1 MEASVDGHPVA
12 IGAGKP
18 RALFAMLALRAGS
31 TVSSDRL
38 IEGLWGESP
47 PATASKMVQL
57 HVSQL
62 RKALAVSGNGAE
74 IFTRGHGYELRVAQE
89 VVDAQRFER
98 LVARGMPRE
107 ALALWRGPALDD
119 VAGEP
124 FAAAEVRRL
133 EEMRLAAVELAIE
146 RELEA
151 GRHREVL
158 AELEELALEEP
169 LRETVQALRMLALYR
184 SGRQAD
190 ALEAYRDARA
200 ALVQAIGVEPGPELR
215 RLHAAILRQDPS
227 LEPPRDG
234 RELPSELG
242 TETPLVGREADLA
255 RLRSHWQRARD
266 GTGRLLLV
274 AGAQGIGKT
283 RLAAELAAE
292 VYRDG
297 GEVLYAMGADALARA
312 LAAVRAARRPTLFVL
327 DDLPGS
333 RDRPRGG
340 LHELADALPSTPVLV
355 LVTADTIVVGDELR
369 AAATLSLAPLDEDG
383 VRAVARLHVGARE
396 DVEVP
401 VERLLA
407 ASGGVPH
414 RLHAAASAWAR
425 TLAVRRLGAAA
436 SRVAGERPVLREAED
451 DLAANVV
458 ELQAADE
465 RPLIVTAAAGDVVIC
480 PYKGLAH
487 FDVEDAPFFAGRE
500 RLVAELV
507 ARLTGAP
514 LTGIVGS
521 SGSGKSS
528 ALRAGLLAALS
539 AGVLPGSERW
549 ERALL
554 RPGAHPM
561 QALEQATS
569 GTKPHGRLV
578 IAVDQFEEVFT
589 TCRSTDERAAFVDAL
604 VACTRDPRRRAL
616 VLIAVRADFYG
627 RCAAFP
633 ELARLLG
640 ANHVLVGPMRR
651 DELRRAIE
659 LPARRVGL
667 HVEAD
672 VADTL
677 IADVDGEP
685 GGLPLLSAALV
696 ELWQHRDGRALRL
709 VDYERAGGVH
719 GAVARLAERAY
730 ERLDADQRR
739 VARRILM
746 RLAGDGEGDA
756 VVRRR
761 VPLAE
766 LRAGAHERDDVG
778 TVLAVLADDRLV
790 TVGDGDVEVA
800 HEALLREWPRLRGWL
815 EEDAQGRRLHRHLTH
830 ASRDWLSAG
839 REPAELYRGAR
850 LASALDWM
858 QAHEPEF
865 NELERE
871 FLVDSQ
877 SQADVET
884 ERQRKANRRLRA
896 LLAGLAV
903 LLALA
908 LVAGAVAVSQR
919 GQAQDAALTADAQR
933 LGAMALTRERLEDA
947 LVLARTGVALDD
959 SAVTRSNLLSVLMR
973 QPQAL
978 GMLPE
983 DGQRLFAAAVSPD
996 ERLAAVGGES
1006 GTVTIVELPSRR
1018 PVGKPYELRDGI
1030 VQDLRFSPDGRT
1042 LAVAGQAPNS
1052 PSRGVVDLIDPRT
1065 QERRVRLV
1073 PPRYPGAAA
1082 FLMANTRFLP
1092 NGRDVIV
1099 QQIPDLSDVDGAPS
1113 VMRRFD
1119 GETGAA
1125 MGPALRV
1132 GRHTS
1137 IGMWGTGDRSRLF
1150 VTSHADDETYMI
1162 DAERLELLQRWPAGD
1177 VAGTVSSDGSTFALG
1192 SQEGEV
1198 RLLDLRSGRVRRLE
1212 GSHDGSVVRM
1222 GFTRDGRTLVT
1233 SGADGMLIV
1242 WDVRDGEVRET
1253 LSGHAN
1259 GWIWGLDVSADGRTA
1274 YSAGEEGRSFVWDL
1288 AGDRRLD
1295 RLFAADRPF
1304 IPDDGDTL
1312 PRGLALSPDG
1322 RTLALG
1328 NSDGA
1333 VDLIDAATL
1342 QPRASLPALQGF
1354 VAALAFSPD
1363 GRVLAAAGQRGEVAL
1378 FDARTLR
1385 ARGGLTGLRT
1395 TTQAL
1400 AFSPDGGLLAAAELG
1415 DRPATDDPADYT
1427 GGGVRVWDVRQR
1439 ALTGVRFQSSSSS
1452 IAFSPDGA
1460 LLAAAS
1466 TTTPTQI
1473 RDTQSGRLVA
1483 QLSTPDLGRSV
1494 AFSRAGDLLA
1504 TGHYDGTGQLWST
1517 ETWKPVGRP
1526 LEGHDGT
1533 RLLWIEFSPD
1543 GSTLATAGLDGTVGL
1558 WDVTT
1563 QTPIGTPLTIEPET
1577 FGAADLSPDGSR
1589 LFAVSAGRRAVRWA
1603 VSPEAWKR
1611 HACRVAGRGLT
1622 QREWHDALPARP
1634 YRTVCA
1640 PG

>member
-1 MEASVDGHPVA
+1 MEASVDGRPVA

-38 IEGLWGESP
+38 IEGLWGEAP
-47 PATASKMVQL
+47 PASASKMVQL

-62 RKALAVSGNGAE
+62 RKALAESGNGAE
-74 IFTRGHGYELRVAQE
+74 ISTRGHGYELRVAEE
-89 VVDAQRFER
+89 VVDTQRFER
-98 LVARGMPRE
+98 LIARGMPRE
-107 ALALWRGPALDD
+107 ALTLWRGPALDD

-133 EEMRLAAVELAIE
+133 EEMRLATVELAIE
-146 RELEA
+146 RDLEA

-158 AELEELALEEP
+158 AELEGLALEEP
-169 LRETVQALRMLALYR
+169 LRESVQALRMLALYR

-234 RELPSELG
+234 RELPCELG

-274 AGAQGIGKT
+274 AGGQGIGKT

-292 VYRDG
+292 VHRDG
-297 GEVLYAMGADALARA
+297 GEVLYAAGADALEHAV
-312 LAAVRAARRPTLFVL
+312 AAVSAARRPTLFVL

-333 RDRPRGG
+333 REAPRAGF
-340 LHELADALPSTPVLV
+340 HELAEALPSTPVLL
-355 LVTADTIVVGDELR
+355 LVIAETTAVGDELR
-369 AAATLSLAPLDEDG
+369 AAATLSLAPLDEDE
-383 VRAVARLHVGARE
+383 VRAVVRLHVGARE
-396 DVEVP
+396 EVEVP

-407 ASGGVPH
+407 ASGGVP
-414 RLHAAASAWAR
+414 RRVHAAASAWAR
-425 TLAVRRLGAAA
+425 TLAVRRLGVAA

-458 ELQAADE
+458 ELQVADE
-465 RPLIVTAAAGDVVIC
+465 RPLLVAAGTGDVVIC

-549 ERALL
+549 ELTLL

-561 QALEQATS
+561 QALEQASS

-589 TCRSTDERAAFVDAL
+589 ACRSTDERAAFVDAL
-604 VACTRDPRRRAL
+604 LACTRDPRRRAL

-627 RCAAFP
+627 RCAAHP
-633 ELARLLG
+633 ELARQLG
-640 ANHVLVGPMRR
+640 ANHVLVGPMHR

-667 HVEAD
+667 HVEPD

-766 LRAGAHERDDVG
+766 LRAAADELDDVG
-778 TVLAVLADDRLV
+778 MVLAVLAGDRLV
-790 TVGDGDVEVA
+790 TIGDGDVEVA

-815 EEDAQGRRLHRHLTH
+815 EEDEQGRRLHRHLTH
-830 ASRDWLSAG
+830 ASRDWLTAG

-850 LASALDWM
+850 LASALDWIET
-858 QAHEPEF
+858 HEQEL

-871 FLVDSQ
+871 FLAESR
-877 SQADVET
+877 SQADAES

-908 LVAGAVAVSQR
+908 LAAGAVAVSQR
-919 GQAQDAALTADAQR
+919 SQARNAALTADAQR

-947 LVLARTGVALDD
+947 LVLARAGVALED

-983 DGQRLFAAAVSPD
+983 DGYPLYGAAVSPD

-1018 PVGKPYELRDGI
+1018 RVGRPYEFRGGI
-1030 VQDLRFSPDGRT
+1030 VQDLRFSPDGTT
-1042 LAVAGQAPNS
+1042 LAVSGNAPPNA
-1052 PSRGVVDLIDPRT
+1052 RGVVDLIDPRT
-1065 QERRVRLV
+1065 LERRVRIV
-1073 PPRYPGAAA
+1073 PPRYPGPTA
-1082 FLMANTRFLP
+1082 FMMANTRFLP

-1099 QQIPDLSDVDGAPS
+1099 QQIPDLSAVDGAPS
-1113 VMRRFD
+1113 VLRRFD

-1132 GRHTS
+1132 GRHSS

-1150 VTSHADDETYMI
+1150 VTSHADDETYML
-1162 DAERLELLQRWPAGD
+1162 DAERLELLQRWPVGD

-1198 RLLDLRSGRVRRLE
+1198 RLLGLRSGRVRRLE
-1212 GSHDGSVVRM
+1212 GGHDGSVVRM
-1222 GFTRDGRTLVT
+1222 GFTGDARTLVT

-1242 WDVRDGEVRET
+1242 WDVRAGEVRET

-1259 GWIWGLDVSADGRTA
+1259 LRIWGLDVSADGRTA
-1274 YSAGEEGRSFVWDL
+1274 YSGGDDARAFVWDL
-1288 AGDRRLD
+1288 AGERRFV
-1295 RLFAADRPF
+1295 RPFAADRPF
-1304 IPDDGDTL
+1304 VPDDGDIL

-1342 QPRASLPALQGF
+1342 RPRASLPALHGF

-1385 ARGGLTGLRT
+1385 PRGGLTGLRT
-1395 TTQAL
+1395 TTQTL
-1400 AFSPDGGLLAAAELG
+1400 AFSPDSRLLAAAELG
-1415 DRPATDDPADYT
+1415 DPPATDTADYT
-1427 GGGVRVWDVRQR
+1427 GGGVRVWDVRRR
-1439 ALTGVRFQSSSSS
+1439 ALTRVRFQSSSAS
-1452 IAFSPDGA
+1452 IAFSPDSA
-1460 LLAAAS
+1460 HLAAAS

-1483 QLSTPDLGRSV
+1483 SLSTPSLGRSV

-1504 TGHYDGTGQLWST
+1504 TGHYEGRGQLWST
-1517 ETWKPVGRP
+1517 ATWKPVGRP
-1526 LEGHDGT
+1526 LEGHDGEPVH
-1533 RLLWIEFSPD
+1533 WIEFSPD

-1577 FGAADLSPDGSR
+1577 YAAADLSPDGSR
-1589 LFAVSAGRRAVRWA
+1589 LFAVSTGRRAVRWDVA
-1603 VSPEAWKR
+1603 PEAWKR
-1611 HACRVAGRGLT
+1611 HACRVAGRELT
-1622 QREWHDALPARP
+1622 HREWRDALPGRP

>member
-1 MEASVDGHPVA
+1 MDVLLLGPVEARLDDRPIELG
-12 IGAGKP
+12 P
-18 RALFAMLALRAGS
+18 RKQRAVLAMLALQVDRP
-31 TVSSDRL
+31 VSADRL
-38 IEGLWGESP
+38 AEGLWGEER
-47 PATASKMVQL
+47 PASAAKNVQL
-57 HVSQL
+57 YVSRL
-62 RKALAVSGNGAE
+62 RRLFAGNGAE
-74 IFTRGHGYELRVAQE
+74 IVTRGHGYELRLAGGE
-89 VVDAQRFER
+89 VDAVRVER
-98 LVARGMPRE
+98 LIEAARARE
-107 ALALWRGPALDD
+107 ALGAWRGEPLCDLADQ
-119 VAGEP
+119 P
-124 FAAAEVRRL
+124 FAAAEIRRL
-133 EEMRLAAVELAIE
+133 EELRLRAAELAIDADLAAG
-146 RELEA
+146 RDVAVLGELEA
-151 GRHREVL
+151 LL
-158 AELEELALEEP
+158 AKEP
-169 LRETVQALRMLALYR
+169 LRERLQAQRMLALYR
-184 SGRQAD
+184 SGRQGD
-190 ALEAYRDARA
+190 ALEAYRTARA
-200 ALVQAIGVEPGPELR
+200 ALVEEIGVEPGPELR
-215 RLHAAILRQDPS
+215 RLHDAILRQDAS
-227 LEPPRDG
+227 LLPADIELPPELDTRTPLTGRD
-234 RELPSELG
+234 REL
-242 TETPLVGREADLA
+242 DW
-255 RLRSHWQRARD
+255 LRQHWRRARD
-266 GTGRLLLV
+266 GAGGLVLVTG
-274 AGAQGIGKT
+274 AAGIGKT
-283 RLAAELAAE
+283 RLVAELA
-292 VYRDG
+292 D
-297 GEVLYAMGADALARA
+297 EVLGERGAVTYAVGVPEDFV
-312 LAAVRAARRPTLFVL
+312 AAASAARRPTLLVL
-327 DDLPGS
+327 DDV
-333 RDRPRGG
+333 DRATAAQRAA
-340 LHELADALPSTPVLV
+340 LASFADWRTLPVLIV
-355 LVTADTIVVGDELR
+355 ATAAGADGLPAED
-369 AAATLSLAPLDEDG
+369 TLSLAPLEASA
-383 VRAVARLHVGARE
+383 VRTLALRYADARV
-396 DVEVP
+396 DVP

-407 ASGGVPH
+407 VSGGIPE
-414 RLHAAASAWAR
+414 RLHAVTAEWAQGLAA
-425 TLAVRRLGAAA
+425 RRAGEAAKRIA
-436 SRVAGERPVLREAED
+436 AERPVLRAAED
-451 DLAANVV
+451 ELAGTVV
-458 ELQAADE
+458 ELQAARQRGD
-465 RPLIVTAAAGDVVIC
+465 AGVSGDLVVC
-480 PYKGLAH
+480 PYKGLAC

-514 LTGIVGS
+514 LTGIVGA

-528 ALRAGLLAALS
+528 ALRAGLLAALA

-549 ERALL
+549 EHALL

-561 QALEQATS
+561 QALEQASS
-569 GTKPHGRLV
+569 GTTPHGRPV

-589 TCRSTDERAAFVDAL
+589 ACRSSDERAAFVDAL

-627 RCAAFP
+627 RCAAHP

-659 LPARRVGL
+659 LPARRAGL
-667 HVEAD
+667 HVEPN
-672 VADTL
+672 VADAL

-730 ERLDADQRR
+730 ERLDTDQQH

-756 VVRRR
+756 MVRRR

-766 LRAGAHERDDVG
+766 VGVAADERDGVA
-778 TVLAVLADDRLV
+778 TVLAVLAGDRLV
-790 TVGDGDVEVA
+790 TIGDGDVEVA

-830 ASRDWLSAG
+830 ASRDWLTAG

-850 LASALDWM
+850 LAAALDWIET
-858 QAHEPEF
+858 HEQEL

-871 FLVDSQ
+871 FLAQSR
-877 SQADVET
+877 SQADAES
-884 ERQRKANRRLRA
+884 ERQRRANRRLRA

-908 LVAGAVAVSQR
+908 LVAGAVAVYQR
-919 GQAQDAALTADAQR
+919 GQARDAALTADAQR
-933 LGAMALTRERLEDA
+933 LGAMALTRERLENA
-947 LVLARTGVALDD
+947 LVLARAGVALED

-978 GMLPE
+978 GMLLPE
-983 DGQRLFAAAVSPD
+983 DGQPLFAAAVSPD
-996 ERLAAVGGES
+996 ERHAAVGGMS

-1018 PVGKPYELRDGI
+1018 PVGRPYEFRGGI

-1042 LAVAGQAPNS
+1042 LAVSGNAP
-1052 PSRGVVDLIDPRT
+1052 PSARGVVDLIDPRT
-1065 QERRVRLV
+1065 QERRVRIV
-1073 PPRYPGAAA
+1073 PPRYPGPTP

-1099 QQIPDLSDVDGAPS
+1099 QQIPDLLDVDGALS

-1132 GRHTS
+1132 GRHSS

-1150 VTSHADDETYMI
+1150 VTSPADDETSMI
-1162 DAERLELLQRWPAGD
+1162 DSERLELLQRWPAGD
-1177 VAGTVSSDGSTFALG
+1177 VAGTVSSDGRTFALG

-1198 RLLDLRSGRVRRLE
+1198 RLLDLRSGRVRRLD
-1212 GSHDGSVVRM
+1212 GSHDGAVVRM
-1222 GFTRDGRTLVT
+1222 SFTRDGRTLVT

-1242 WDVRDGEVRET
+1242 WDLRAGEVRET

-1259 GWIWGLDVSADGRTA
+1259 GAIWGLDVSADGRTA
-1274 YSAGEEGRSFVWDL
+1274 YSAGEYGRSFVWDL
-1288 AGDRRLD
+1288 AGDRRLV
-1295 RLFAADRPF
+1295 RPFAADQPF

-1322 RTLALG
+1322 RTLAVG

-1342 QPRASLPALQGF
+1342 RPQASLPALRGF

-1363 GRVLAAAGQRGEVAL
+1363 GRVLAAAGQHGEVTL

-1385 ARGGLTGLRT
+1385 PRGALTGLRT
-1395 TTQAL
+1395 TTQTV
-1400 AFSPDGGLLAAAELG
+1400 AFSPDSRLLAAAELG
-1415 DRPATDDPADYT
+1415 DLPATGDPADYT
-1427 GGGVRVWDVRQR
+1427 GGGVRVWDVRRR
-1439 ALTGVRFQSSSSS
+1439 ALTGVRFRSSSPS

-1460 LLAAAS
+1460 VLAAAS
-1466 TTTPTQI
+1466 MTTPTQI
-1473 RDTQSGRLVA
+1473 RDTQSGRLVT

-1504 TGHYDGTGQLWST
+1504 TGHFDGTGQLWST

-1526 LEGHDGT
+1526 LEGHDGE

-1558 WDVTT
+1558 WDVAT
-1563 QTPIGTPLTIEPET
+1563 QTPIGRPLTIEPET
-1577 FGAADLSPDGSR
+1577 FLAADLSPDGSR
-1589 LFAVSAGRRAVRWA
+1589 LFSVSTGRRAVRWD
-1603 VSPEAWKR
+1603 VSPDAWKR
-1611 HACRVAGRGLT
+1611 HACRVAGRELT
-1622 QREWHDALPARP
+1622 QREWRDALPDRP
-1634 YRTVCA
+1634 YRSVCRA
-1640 PG
+1640 G